1 MYNTKN
7 LAGMTE
13 KELQEEW
20 GELSLYIDKCAL
32 LCGAL
37 VTEANGA
44 ETLLTYYAGQPGHDV
59 FMMALTVV
67 RDSCTKRAQNVAQ
80 RISTL
85 HRFMQEI
92 EAALH
97 EEPEHTYDWEAFE
110 ALAWPPTR

>member
-13 KELQEEW
+13 KELKEEW

-32 LCGAL
+32 LCGVL
-37 VTEANGA
+37 VTQQNGA
-44 ETLLTYYAGQPGHDV
+44 QTLLAYYAEQPGHEV
-59 FMMALTVV
+59 FMMALNVV
-67 RDSCTKRAQNVAQ
+67 CESCGKRAQKVAQ

-85 HRFMQEI
+85 HRYMQEI

-97 EEPEHTYDWEAFE
+97 EEPEHNYDWEAFE
-110 ALAWPPTR
+110 VLAWPPTR